1 MMLDRALRCHRSQR
15 KTKAG
20 LVAPVEEFAC
30 GAGIG
35 LAGVRVADVGGEEF
49 DEAAAGVL
57 APRDDHCRPGGGGR
71 GEKYRRRVVEVRFHD
86 SVIAEN

>member
-1 MMLDRALRCHRSQR
+1 MPPGNRL
-15 KTKAG
+15 
-20 LVAPVEEFAC
+20 C
-30 GAGIG
+30 GCSGCD
-35 LAGVRVADVGGEEF
+35 VRGEEF

-57 APRDDHCRPGGGGR
+57 APRGDHCRPGGGGR